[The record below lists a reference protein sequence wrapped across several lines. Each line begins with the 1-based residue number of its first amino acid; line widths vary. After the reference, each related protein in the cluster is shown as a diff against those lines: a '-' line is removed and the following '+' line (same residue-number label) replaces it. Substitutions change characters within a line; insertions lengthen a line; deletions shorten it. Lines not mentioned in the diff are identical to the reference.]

1 MSGTMPSMA
10 HGRELRGTEQRRRN
24 SSHDDSF
31 YDLKNF
37 IFKKWLFF
45 HFISRKL
52 NHFNYYLPSKNGYWI
67 LHNILSLE
75 VLVHASTFRLFMPT
89 VTSTHKW
96 VGGGTMK
103 LNRAS
108 YVLLNAGNCC
118 NFQQFCLNCLNKKL
132 WIEIKC
138 RTVLKRLSK
147 LYFKT

>member
-1 MSGTMPSMA
+1 MLYLYFRIWIT
-10 HGRELRGTEQRRRN
+10 N
-24 SSHDDSF
+24 SEWI
-31 YDLKNF
+31 
-37 IFKKWLFF
+37 IFCNCICMHANLMMTFLWSKKLYLKKWLFF
-45 HFISRKL
+45 HLISRKL

-75 VLVHASTFRLFMPT
+75 VLVHFRLFMPT